1 MPGPAKWRTQYLVD
15 HMLASRKITQ
25 RQLDSRVENVLD
37 WAQKLARMSP
47 DVIYGDDIETT
58 RDNPE
63 DRAILRKVATAA
75 VVLLKNEGGV
85 LPIRKG
91 VKSIAVIGPRAVA
104 KSVFGGGSAQLNTS
118 YVVTVLEGLQEG
130 APKEVS
136 VQYSLGTPGQ
146 YGPKT
151 CLRIG

>member
-1 MPGPAKWRTQYLVD
+1 
-15 HMLASRKITQ
+15 MLASRKITQ

-58 RDNPE
+58 HDNPE

-75 VVLLKNEGGV
+75 VVLLKDEGGV

-104 KSVFGGGSAQLNTS
+104 KSVFGGGSAQLNELRCNGPRGFAGRCT
-118 YVVTVLEGLQEG
+118 ER
-130 APKEVS
+130 S
-136 VQYSLGTPGQ
+136 VGTIFFGHSWSVRSEDLPANR
-146 YGPKT
+146 
-151 CLRIG
+151 LSI